1 MIISILNGS
10 YRDPAWIISI
20 TSKRFLR
27 SNGKRIF
34 RCFSQV
40 WHLPKKLYALSENI
54 NYRVFLYLTDN
65 VLVLKLRN
73 FNGSKV
79 VYTTYNKE
87 SPWVVL
93 ICSADSKWEWVK
105 KKRLADSHLT
115 IRNGKGIELWTK
127 YHWVEKW
134 PSRYEY
140 SIQGIVVW

>member
-1 MIISILNGS
+1 MFCSSG
-10 YRDPAWIISI
+10 
-20 TSKRFLR
+20 
-27 SNGKRIF
+27 
-34 RCFSQV
+34 
-40 WHLPKKLYALSENI
+40 KKLYALSEII
-54 NYRVFLYLTDN
+54 NYWVFLYLTDN

-79 VYTTYNKE
+79 VYTSHNKE

-115 IRNGKGIELWTK
+115 ICNGKGIELWTK

-134 PSRYEY
+134 PSLYEY
-140 SIQGIVVW
+140 SIQRIVAWVDMFWLLTVKCKLYYSKLSNLFLPFNYRF